1 MLKVRGLYSVFF
13 LVALAGLVVLSAC
26 QSAQAAAPEAREFDF
41 EQAAEH
47 MSFRWQAMGRAYV
60 RLSHIELGLDPDDIS
75 SQRWNAMV
83 AGYDRLASL
92 DDVMVRRW
100 QAMGRFYEQ
109 DGMLTGDSAL
119 TVANQN

>member
-1 MLKVRGLYSVFF
+1 MFKVRGLFSKFF

-26 QSAQAAAPEAREFDF
+26 QSAEAAAPKASDFDF

-47 MSFRWQAMGRAYV
+47 MSLRWQAKGRAYE
-60 RLSHIELGLDPDDIS
+60 RLSHVQLGLDPDDLS
-75 SQRWNAMV
+75 SQRWNAM
-83 AGYDRLASL
+83 AASYDRLASL

-100 QAMGRFYEQ
+100 QAMGRFYER
-109 DGMLTGDSAL
+109 DGMLTGDSTL